1 MMLNMN
7 QIYEKNLNKY
17 YSQIDTEISKILIYE
32 KKKINEII
40 VSLDSIFL
48 MTKKTTKE
56 YIIYL
61 TLNESKKYYEPKIK
75 CIEKKLK
82 DYENKIKVIKKKYK
96 DNEIIL
102 VYKEEIKKSNEINS
116 ANSFEKMNSAIRMT
130 TNIESMSG
138 NILINLEEQTKG
150 MKNISN
156 KISNTNGNI
165 DESKN
170 NLNEM
175 LSKQYDDKK
184 MIILLGGFL
193 SFVLL
198 VFLLFKIYKKYS
210 K

>member
-1 MMLNMN
+1 MLNMN

-17 YSQIDTEISKILIYE
+17 YSQIDTEISKIFIYE
-32 KKKINEII
+32 KRKINEII
-40 VSLDSIFL
+40 VSLENIFL

-56 YIIYL
+56 YVIHL

-75 CIEKKLK
+75 CVEKKLK
-82 DYENKIKVIKKKYK
+82 DYENKIKEIKKKYK
-96 DNEIIL
+96 AQEIIPVYEKEQIKNNNEIKT
-102 VYKEEIKKSNEINS
+102 V
-116 ANSFEKMNSAIRMT
+116 NSFEKMNNAIRMT
-130 TNIESMSG
+130 TDIESMSG
-138 NILINLEEQTKG
+138 NILINLGEQTKG

-156 KISNTNGNI
+156 KILNTNGNI

-175 LSKQYDDKK
+175 IGKQDEDKK

-198 VFLLFKIYKKYS
+198 VFFLFKIYKKYS
-210 K
+210 R

>member
-1 MMLNMN
+1 MN

-175 LSKQYDDKK
+175 IGKQDEDKK

>member
-1 MMLNMN
+1 MLNMN

-175 LSKQYDDKK
+175 IGKQDEDKK

>member
-40 VSLDSIFL
+40 VSLDNIFL

-96 DNEIIL
+96 DNEIIP
-102 VYKEEIKKSNEINS
+102 VYKEEIKNSNEINS
-116 ANSFEKMNSAIRMT
+116 ENSFEKMNSAIRMT

-138 NILINLEEQTKG
+138 RILINLEEQTKG

-175 LSKQYDDKK
+175 IGKQDEDKK